1 MIEQLNK
8 WAAAII
14 SCSVP
19 HVPVVRLGRWCVSS
33 TTKCSLDVYFCQTVV
48 ICCEFQCCRDLLWQF
63 CVMEFHCS
71 RCLFFRHTLLLKKAY
86 QHKGKTCEIAKPFS
100 VSEHVQCVVLY
111 LQLASELVVSS
122 NAVEW
127 LVSLY
132 LLFFCVLLFRFI
144 SLYLLSV
151 SHRRF
156 IFSRVTLF
164 FFCR

>member
-1 MIEQLNK
+1 MGCSDYLLLSTPRASSTARTLMCVVDNQMQPRRLFLSN
-8 WAAAII
+8 
-14 SCSVP
+14 SCYLLW
-19 HVPVVRLGRWCVSS
+19 VPVLQRLVVTVLCDGI
-33 TTKCSLDVYFCQTVV
+33 SLFS
-48 ICCEFQCCRDLLWQF
+48 LP
-63 CVMEFHCS
+63 
-71 RCLFFRHTLLLKKAY
+71 FFGHTLLLKKAY
-86 QHKGKTCEIAKPFS
+86 QHKGKTCEIAVPFS

-111 LQLASELVVSS
+111 LQLASELVASS

-132 LLFFCVLLFRFI
+132 LLFFCVLRFRFI